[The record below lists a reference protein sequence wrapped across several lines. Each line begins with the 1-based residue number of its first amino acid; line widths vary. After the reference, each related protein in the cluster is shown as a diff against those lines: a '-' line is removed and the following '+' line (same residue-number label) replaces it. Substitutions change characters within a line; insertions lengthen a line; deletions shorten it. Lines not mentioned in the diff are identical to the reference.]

1 VAVKVRARYWEY
13 KSTIKTKYESLKD
26 EVVPT
31 TLAEETAKAVEYHA
45 WHVQD
50 KIRADSAWAH
60 MSSHY
65 SFFLWLG

>member
-31 TLAEETAKAVEYHA
+31 TLAVPMVTSDV
-45 WHVQD
+45 
-50 KIRADSAWAH
+50 RLFSSA
-60 MSSHY
+60 
-65 SFFLWLG
+65 L